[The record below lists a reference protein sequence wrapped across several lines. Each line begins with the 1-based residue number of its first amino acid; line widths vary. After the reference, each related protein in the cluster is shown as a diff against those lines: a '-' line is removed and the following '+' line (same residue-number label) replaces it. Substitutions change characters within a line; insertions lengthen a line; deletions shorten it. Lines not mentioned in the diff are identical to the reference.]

1 MSDHLEAREIFNRI
15 ADCYDRHAALEQE
28 VRSRLL
34 ERCEFQRRPPKKILD
49 LGCGTGSGGEAL
61 KRQHRRAQVLG
72 LDAAPAMLGRMLRRS
87 TLLRPLRPVCAD
99 ITRLPFAHDSLDL
112 VFSSMAL
119 HWASDLGAVFDEC
132 RRVLRPDGMLLFAA
146 LGPGS
151 LEGLADAWAE
161 AGAAASLAPLP
172 DLMQIGDALMAAGFR
187 EPVMD
192 MERITVQYSGL
203 DVLARELECTGVSQL
218 ILGWAEWQ
226 PLRQPLERALESR
239 RVEGRIP
246 VTFEIVYGTAF
257 GPPEGQPR
265 RTEEGEIATFSVD
278 SLLKSRPMG

>member
-1 MSDHLEAREIFNRI
+1 VPDRLEVRETFNRI

-34 ERCEFQRRPPKKILD
+34 ERCQFQRRPPERILD

-72 LDAAPAMLGRMLRRS
+72 LDTAPAMLCRVRRRS
-87 TLLRPLRPVCAD
+87 TLLRPLRPVCGD
-99 ITRLPFAHDSLDL
+99 IARLPFAQASLDL
-112 VFSSMAL
+112 VFSNMAL
-119 HWASDLGAVFDEC
+119 HWASNLGAVFDEC

-146 LGPGS
+146 LGQGS
-151 LEGLADAWAE
+151 LAGLADAWAE

-172 DLMQIGDALMAAGFR
+172 DLMQVGDALMAAGFR

-192 MERITVQYSGL
+192 TERITVQYSGL
-203 DVLARELECTGVSQL
+203 DALVRELECTGVSQL
-218 ILGWAEWQ
+218 IRGWAGWQ
-226 PLRQPLERALESR
+226 RLQQPLERALASR
-239 RVEGRIP
+239 LVEGRVP

-265 RTEEGEIATFSVD
+265 RTAEGEIATFSVD